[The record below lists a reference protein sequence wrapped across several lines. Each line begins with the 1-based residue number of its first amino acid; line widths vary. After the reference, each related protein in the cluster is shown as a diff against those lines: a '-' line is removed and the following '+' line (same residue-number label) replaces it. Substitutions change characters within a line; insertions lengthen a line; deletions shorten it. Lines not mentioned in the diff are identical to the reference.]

1 MSYFDTI
8 YFKIFQKILMSNQ
21 LNQNK
26 VVINTLELDQFYSQ
40 ITQITK
46 LMNVEFIL

>member
-1 MSYFDTI
+1 MSYFDII
-8 YFKIFQKILMSNQ
+8 YFEIFLKILMSNQ

-26 VVINTLELDQFYSQ
+26 VVNNTLELDQFYSQ

-46 LMNVEFIL
+46 LMNVKFIL

>member
-1 MSYFDTI
+1 
-8 YFKIFQKILMSNQ
+8 MSNQ

-26 VVINTLELDQFYSQ
+26 VVNNTLGLDQFYNQ

-46 LMNVEFIL
+46 LMNVKFIL